1 MLSVGQNIWGL
12 MGFTL
17 TLHKSCNK
25 KKPSPIGP
33 SCPWD
38 AGGPQTPLV
47 SRCQHSAAHTIAR
60 APSKTPA
67 AIPRDEI
74 HP

>member
-1 MLSVGQNIWGL
+1 MLSVGQNIWGAH
-12 MGFTL
+12 GFTL

-67 AIPRDEI
+67 GSDSKG
-74 HP
+74 